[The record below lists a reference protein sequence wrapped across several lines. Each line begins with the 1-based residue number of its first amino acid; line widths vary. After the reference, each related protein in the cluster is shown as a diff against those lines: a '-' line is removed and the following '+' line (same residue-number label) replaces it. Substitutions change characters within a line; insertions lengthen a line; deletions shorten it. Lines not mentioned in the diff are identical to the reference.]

1 METTIKITTFILTI
15 VYFLVAFVIPTYRTW
30 KMTGIAPV
38 TFSNSDNAHDY
49 IGKIFK
55 ILLVLLFIT
64 VTAFAFSEVIYT
76 YFSPIIFLQRIEI
89 QYIGLFLLVISLIWI
104 VVAQAQMSTSWRIG
118 IDEKHKTRLV
128 TEGVFSISRN
138 PIFLGMIV
146 TLLGLF
152 LILPNALTFC
162 ILVTGFIV
170 IQIQVR
176 LEEEFLLKQHGNDYT
191 HYQSK
196 TKRFL

>member
-118 IDEKHKTRLV
+118 IDEKNKTRLV

-152 LILPNALTFC
+152 LILPNAITFC

>member
-76 YFSPIIFLQRIEI
+76 YFSPIIFLQHIEI

-118 IDEKHKTRLV
+118 IDEKNKTRLV

-152 LILPNALTFC
+152 LILPNAITFC
-162 ILVTGFIV
+162 ILVTVFIV

-191 HYQSK
+191 NYQSK